1 MIILKLKII
10 DENNFILFIIEPKMT
25 PNLKCEKELSDYLKK
40 IFLKI
45 QTKYELDI
53 FGYYNVIIYFND
65 LYGMVIKLVKEDN
78 EYLNYYSKQIEMK
91 IVIADNH
98 LLLYRINDFDG
109 LNKKIILNSNIY
121 LYKKNLYLELNE
133 CDFLTM
139 GNLLEFSEIV
149 FEDVEIIKKYGEKI
163 EIR

>member
-1 MIILKLKII
+1 
-10 DENNFILFIIEPKMT
+10 
-25 PNLKCEKELSDYLKK
+25 
-40 IFLKI
+40 
-45 QTKYELDI
+45 
-53 FGYYNVIIYFND
+53 
-65 LYGMVIKLVKEDN
+65 MVIKLVKEDN